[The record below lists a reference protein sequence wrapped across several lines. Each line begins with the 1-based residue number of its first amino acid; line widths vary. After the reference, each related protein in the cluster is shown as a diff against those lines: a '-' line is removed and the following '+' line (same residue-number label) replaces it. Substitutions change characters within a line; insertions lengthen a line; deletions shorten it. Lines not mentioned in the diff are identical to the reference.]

1 MWLIC
6 HAWQPDKYKVEPY
19 LKSPMLRSKNALKLV
34 VIDRDG
40 TLNTYR
46 EGYIKSPEEFEAIPG
61 SLEAIA
67 MLNCAGWHV
76 VVASNQPGLGRG
88 VMDMAA
94 LNAIHTVMHQQLAA
108 AGARIDAVF
117 FCPHSADDGCDCHK
131 PLPGLLLQIAE
142 RYSVELSSIHVV
154 GDALRDTQAA
164 AQAGCIPHLVC
175 TGEGE
180 CWRGRP
186 LGGNFPPN
194 TQVHADLLAF
204 ARFLLAQ
211 QESDCNL
218 DALSEMQHY
227 AQAVAMPSGA
237 QG

>member
-1 MWLIC
+1 
-6 HAWQPDKYKVEPY
+6 
-19 LKSPMLRSKNALKLV
+19 MLRTKNALKLV

-61 SLEAIA
+61 SLEAVA
-67 MLNCAGWHV
+67 LLNRAGWHV

-108 AGARIDAVF
+108 AGARVDAVF

-142 RYSVELSSIHVV
+142 RYGVELASIHVV
-154 GDALRDTQAA
+154 GDALRDLQAA
-164 AQAGCIPHLVC
+164 TQAGCIPHLVC

-180 CWRGRP
+180 SWRTRKP
-186 LGGNFPPN
+186 QSSLPP
-194 TQVHADLLAF
+194 HAHIHAHLLAF

-211 QESDCNL
+211 QEQEQNTATAAETPSNTPNTP
-218 DALSEMQHY
+218 STTPN
-227 AQAVAMPSGA
+227 AQN
-237 QG
+237 